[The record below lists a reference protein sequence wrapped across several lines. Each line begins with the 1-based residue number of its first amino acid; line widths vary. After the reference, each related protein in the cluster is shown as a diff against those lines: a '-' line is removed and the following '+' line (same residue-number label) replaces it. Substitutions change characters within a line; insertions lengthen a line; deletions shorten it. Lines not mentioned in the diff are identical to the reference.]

1 MTVAVVGAGAIGGL
15 LGAHLARAGEDVVL
29 IARGPHLAAM
39 RLRGLTVRAGGEEFT
54 VHPRCTDDMGAVAE
68 AGVVF
73 ITLKA
78 HSIPAV
84 APAIGRA
91 LRPNAAVVGAMNGI
105 PWWYFPDRHLE
116 SVDPGG
122 VIARSIP
129 QRQAV
134 GCVVYPAATIVEPG
148 VVEHEEG
155 DRFSLGE
162 PDGSKTQRVQHIAA
176 MLASAGFKAPVQTR
190 LRSEI
195 WLKLLGNAT
204 VNPVSAV
211 TGATMAEMFR
221 TDASRALIRTLME
234 EVASVAAA
242 LDVALPLS
250 IEKRMEG
257 AASLGEHKTSMLQD
271 MEARKPLELDALLG
285 AVIEIADWKQVAVP
299 SLRSLYGLAK
309 LAEEVRR
316 KPDHFEELLL
326 GAGPPSPTRNADEEA
341 SEDT

>member
-1 MTVAVVGAGAIGGL
+1 MTVAIVGAGAIGGL
-15 LGAHLARAGEDVVL
+15 LGAYLSRAGQDVLL

-39 RLRGLTVRAGGEEFT
+39 RSRGLTVRGPHEELT
-54 VHPRCTDDMGAVAE
+54 AHPRCTDDIGADAE
-68 AGVVF
+68 ADVVF
-73 ITLKA
+73 VTLKA

-84 APAIGRA
+84 APALGGA
-91 LRPNAAVVGAMNGI
+91 LRDDAAVVGAMNGI

-129 QRQAV
+129 LRQVV

-148 VVEHEEG
+148 VIQHEEG

-162 PDGSKTQRVQHIAA
+162 PDGSKSKRVQRIAA
-176 MLASAGFKAPVQTR
+176 MLTAAGFKAPVQGR
-190 LRSEI
+190 LRGEI

-204 VNPVSAV
+204 LNPVSAV
-211 TGATMAEMFR
+211 TGATMGEMFR
-221 TDASRALIRTLME
+221 TDGSRALIRTLME

-242 LDVALPLS
+242 VDVALPLS

-257 AASLGEHKTSMLQD
+257 AAAVGDHKTSMLVD

-285 AVIEIADWKQVAVP
+285 AVIEIAGWKQVAVP
-299 SLRSLYGLAK
+299 SLRALYGLAK

-316 KPDHFEELLL
+316 RPD
-326 GAGPPSPTRNADEEA
+326 
-341 SEDT
+341 